1 MKIVEY
7 YLISSVYRDNIVKR
21 VNEKIE
27 DGWQPFGVLILGI
40 DDRGDKT
47 YTQPM
52 VKYNEEENK
61 QKLND

>member
-1 MKIVEY
+1 MEIVEY
-7 YLISSVYRDNIVKR
+7 DLVSSIYRPNIVKD
-21 VNEKIE
+21 VNERIK

-40 DDRGDKT
+40 DDHGAKT

-52 VKYNEEENK
+52 VKYNEKENK